1 MAAKIK
7 KTIAIFLTAVCL
19 LASVTVFAPM
29 RAQAAQDQI
38 NGHSL
43 IAENDHYALYM
54 NEEYLS
60 IIVQDKATGAY
71 MESAVSYD
79 DNKNNATWS
88 AAMRSALVL
97 TVIYGITDTQQA
109 DLINDEV
116 TKDITYTDN
125 GFSAKVYW
133 SKYKFGMTLEVEPY
147 GRRSNRFRAR

>member
-7 KTIAIFLTAVCL
+7 KTIAIFLAAVCL

-97 TVIYGITDTQQA
+97 TVI
-109 DLINDEV
+109 
-116 TKDITYTDN
+116 
-125 GFSAKVYW
+125 
-133 SKYKFGMTLEVEPY
+133 
-147 GRRSNRFRAR
+147 